1 MTGEQPKIG
10 LSQDA
15 AIVLALAETAIPF
28 AATREDEAERWVR
41 VLRMHGQVGGV
52 LQGMGVGEAPLE
64 TLADVPTS
72 RTPRRP
78 GENVVREVAQA
89 AARYA
94 IGRGATLI
102 GTVDVLFAVFD
113 VYGKA
118 FDRALYVRGATREE
132 LIERLAADAAASP
145 AR

>member
-64 TLADVPTS
+64 TLADVPST
-72 RTPRRP
+72 RTPRHLDD
-78 GENVVREVAQA
+78 NVVHDVAQT

-94 IGRGATLI
+94 IGRGALLI
-102 GTVDVLFAVFD
+102 VPAAVRFAILE
-113 VYGKA
+113 VYDKA
-118 FDRALYVRGATREE
+118 SAPAPSARGPGRDE
-132 LIERLAADAAASP
+132 LIELLAAPAAP
-145 AR
+145 PT